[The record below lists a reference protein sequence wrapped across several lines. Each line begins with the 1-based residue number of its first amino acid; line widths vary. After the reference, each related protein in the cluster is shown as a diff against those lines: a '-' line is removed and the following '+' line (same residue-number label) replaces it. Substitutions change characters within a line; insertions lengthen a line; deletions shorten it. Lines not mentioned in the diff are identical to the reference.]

1 MTRSITFFLILA
13 TLFCVKTD
21 AQNDVWQH
29 EYEGDIP
36 IYIDSIQ
43 TYSRFRLVLYWLSR
57 RCPCP

>member
-43 TYSRFRLVLYWLSR
+43 ASLT
-57 RCPCP
+57 